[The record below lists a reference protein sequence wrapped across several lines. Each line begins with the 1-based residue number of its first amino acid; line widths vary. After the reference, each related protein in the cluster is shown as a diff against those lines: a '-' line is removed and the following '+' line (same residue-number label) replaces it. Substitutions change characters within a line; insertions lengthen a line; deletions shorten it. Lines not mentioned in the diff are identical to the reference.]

1 MNVEI
6 FSEWLRR
13 QNYRVLR
20 TDSSYWFNPGFGVWQ
35 AFPYHWVFQPA
46 ESELFELLTSHH
58 GIGLRF
64 STALEA
70 PVGCLSYHAVSKT
83 TPYDLTALRKKA
95 RYDVRQGLGNC
106 HVQQI
111 SFQELAQQGWRLQAD
126 TLDRQGRG
134 TSMTFTA
141 WKRLCLAA
149 QDLQG
154 FAAWGAVINGKL
166 GAAAIT
172 ARIED
177 WCYILYQ
184 QSHREYLP
192 AKINNALTFRLTK
205 EMLARPEIS
214 HIHYGLHSLDAP
226 ASVDEFKFRM
236 GYIPKPVRQQV
247 VFHPWLQPLVNN
259 LSYGV
264 IKKIIAFKKGHP
276 TLAKAEGMMRFYL
289 EGLKAIEDQQWP
301 ACLENSREKI
311 LADTMNGPPRRT
323 IS

>member
-1 MNVEI
+1 M
-6 FSEWLRR
+6 
-13 QNYRVLR
+13 
-20 TDSSYWFNPGFGVWQ
+20 D
-35 AFPYHWVFQPA
+35 
-46 ESELFELLTSHH
+46 
-58 GIGLRF
+58 
-64 STALEA
+64 
-70 PVGCLSYHAVSKT
+70 KT
-83 TPYDLTALRKKA
+83 TYDLTGLGKKA
-95 RYDVRQGLGNC
+95 RYDVRQGLGKC
-106 HVQQI
+106 QIQQI

-134 TSMTFTA
+134 TSMTFGA

-154 FAAWGAVINGKL
+154 FEAWGAMINGRL

-192 AKINNALTFRLTK
+192 AKINNALTFVLTK

-236 GYIPKPVRQQV
+236 GYLQAGAPAGGISSLVAAFGQQSQPWDNQKKPNIQTRSS
-247 VFHPWLQPLVNN
+247 HPGQ
-259 LSYGV
+259 GRRHD
-264 IKKIIAFKKGHP
+264 AFLP
-276 TLAKAEGMMRFYL
+276 
-289 EGLKAIEDQQWP
+289 
-301 ACLENSREKI
+301 
-311 LADTMNGPPRRT
+311 
-323 IS
+323 

>member
-1 MNVEI
+1 MNAEI

-20 TDSSYWFNPGFGVWQ
+20 TASSYWFNPGFGVWQ
-35 AFPYHWVFQPA
+35 AFPYHWVFQPP
-46 ESELFELLTSHH
+46 ESELLELLTACR

-64 STALEA
+64 SPPLEA
-70 PVGCLSYHAVSKT
+70 PVGCLSYHAVLDK
-83 TPYDLTALRKKA
+83 TPYDLTGLRKKA
-95 RYDVRQGLGNC
+95 RYDVRQGLEKC
-106 HVQQI
+106 HIQQI
-111 SFQELAQQGWRLQAD
+111 SFQELAQRGWRLQAD

-134 TSMTFTA
+134 TSMTFAA
-141 WKRLCLAA
+141 WKRLCLAG

-154 FAAWGAVINGKL
+154 FAAWGAVINGDI

-192 AKINNALTFRLTK
+192 AKINNALTFVLTQ

-236 GYIPKPVRQQV
+236 GYSPKPVRQRV
-247 VFHPWLQPLVNN
+247 VFHPFLRPLINRPTHTVLQRLNQKMP
-259 LSYGV
+259 
-264 IKKIIAFKKGHP
+264 GHP
-276 TLAKAEGMMRFYL
+276 ILAKAEGMVRFYL
-289 EGLKAIEDQQWP
+289 EGLKPLQAQQWP
-301 ACLENSREKI
+301 TCLEGKKEEI
-311 LADTMNGPPRRT
+311 LAISMNDYPHQT
-323 IS
+323 VS